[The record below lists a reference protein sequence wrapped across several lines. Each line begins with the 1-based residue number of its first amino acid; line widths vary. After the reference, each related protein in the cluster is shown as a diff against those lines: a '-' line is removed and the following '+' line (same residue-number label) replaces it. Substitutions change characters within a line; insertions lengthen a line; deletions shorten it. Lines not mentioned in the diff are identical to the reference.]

1 MSSSL
6 KTPSELFHEWP
17 VQTARP
23 LELLGE
29 IEELL
34 LIYPK
39 RSGEAQPHMV
49 TCLSDREPEQ
59 QLLFDKLDL
68 GRYKR
73 V

>member
-1 MSSSL
+1 MARMLASL
-6 KTPSELFHEWP
+6 
-17 VQTARP
+17 A
-23 LELLGE
+23 E

-39 RSGEAQPHMV
+39 RSGQAQPHMV
-49 TCLSDREPEQ
+49 ACLSDRELEQ